1 MDRIQS
7 ENCDVNVTKMVQN
20 LHDILQTGPKN
31 LINMW
36 TVRVSPICRH
46 SNALR
51 LTAWKRCSNVLEITL
66 KLFYAMRAANGLWW
80 FSIWDR
86 DNYASYYIRLMRPW
100 WGEERA
106 NVKRIKKLLLLS
118 KYTLSWYFHTLVS
131 FITVI
136 LHCCWAAVQSF
147 TQAQQSIASNGNS
160 FQNVKI
166 LIRKTWICI
175 TWMHLVPSHT
185 GRLRRTVGSAI
196 SSKAVPM
203 HFFH

>member
-1 MDRIQS
+1 MKKVLKCVGNHIEIVLCNACSQWF
-7 ENCDVNVTKMVQN
+7 VMIFN
-20 LHDILQTGPKN
+20 LRPRQLRK
-31 LINMW
+31 LLYSINATM
-36 TVRVSPICRH
+36 
-46 SNALR
+46 
-51 LTAWKRCSNVLEITL
+51 
-66 KLFYAMRAANGLWW
+66 
-80 FSIWDR
+80 
-86 DNYASYYIRLMRPW
+86 
-100 WGEERA
+100 WGEEHA
-106 NVKRIKKLLLLS
+106 NVERIKKLLLLS

-136 LHCCWAAVQSF
+136 LHRCWAAVQSL
-147 TQAQQSIASNGNS
+147 TWAQQSIASNGNS